1 MRHLISIS
9 ALALAP
15 LAANAG
21 DACCPDGGKFDAPA
35 GHTHAHAE
43 AGHTH
48 HADAN
53 PRVTLKAN
61 QIANLAIKTEKIA
74 PAKIART
81 AFALGDIE
89 VDPRGESSAASR
101 IAGRVVELKVALGDT
116 VKKGDMLLVVESRQP
131 GGDPAK
137 IAVTALADG
146 TVTEVLTR
154 LGDPVSPDAQLL
166 KLADYTRL
174 IAEARIPQRYASDLT
189 PGMTLAR
196 MTPEGSETREVTL
209 DSFTPKADP
218 VAGTLTAR
226 FSIDNTDGSLTPG
239 RRVEFQV
246 ILSQKEFPVTVP
258 RDAVQGEKGDLFVFV
273 EETPGVY
280 EKHPV
285 RLGEGD
291 ERTVAITGPEAGER
305 VVTHGAYS
313 LCYADASNVSLQEAM
328 EAAHGHKHGPNG
340 EEPGEEGHAEGDH
353 KHADGDAH
361 DHEGHTHAAEGG
373 KDHDHAAEKTDAH
386 EGHVH
391 DADGKEVAVMKGAE
405 NTAASAAKT
414 PAKTSALQ
422 EAMDAAHG
430 HKHGPGGEEPEGH
443 DDAKKSGR
451 TGLVKFLTG
460 DSGWVFFATLAAGEA
475 ALLALAVTA
484 LRRKNKGTDSDA

>member
-1 MRHLISIS
+1 MRHIIALS

-21 DACCPDGGKFDAPA
+21 DACCPDGGKFDAKPA
-35 GHTHAHAE
+35 HGE
-43 AGHTH
+43 AGHSH
-48 HADAN
+48 HDGEN

-61 QIANLAIKTEKIA
+61 QIANLGIKTEKIV

-81 AFALGDIE
+81 AFALGDIQ

-101 IAGRVVELKVALGDT
+101 IAGRVVELKVAIGDT
-116 VKKGDMLLVVESRQP
+116 VKKGDTLLVVESRQA

-146 TVTEVLTR
+146 TVIEVLTH

-196 MTPEGSETREVTL
+196 MKPEGSETREVTL

-226 FSIDNTDGSLTPG
+226 FSIDNNDGALTPG

-285 RLGEGD
+285 KLGEGD
-291 ERTVAITGPEAGER
+291 ERTVSITGPEAGER

-340 EEPGEEGHAEGDH
+340 EEPGEDGHSEGDH
-353 KHADGDAH
+353 KHAAGDGH
-361 DHEGHTHAAEGG
+361 DHAGHKHADED
-373 KDHDHAAEKTDAH
+373 KDHDHAAEKSDEH

-391 DADGKEVAVMKGAE
+391 DAAGKEVAVMKGA
-405 NTAASAAKT
+405 KT
-414 PAKTSALQ
+414 PAKPSALQ

-430 HKHGPGGEEPEGH
+430 HKHGANGEEPEGH
-443 DDAKKSGR
+443 DEAKPGR
-451 TGLVKFLTG
+451 TGLAKFLTG

-484 LRRKNKGTDSDA
+484 LRRKNKGGESDA